1 MERSPEKDSQ
11 PGNVRELDFDD
22 ETLRGK
28 GGGGGKANCRYE
40 LTKMLKNKQK

>member
-1 MERSPEKDSQ
+1 MESSLEKDSQ

-28 GGGGGKANCRYE
+28 GGKPN
-40 LTKMLKNKQK
+40 Q